1 MGPKGATHTAA
12 RPPAVAP
19 VGLGPAMLLTA
30 ALVIGAGLVGVGVV
44 GLFPSRGAPL
54 MAARE
59 SIGPSVPVPSSP
71 RAAPGLRGQR
81 PTVAFEADGSELP
94 GGPLGPWQEVSGEWA
109 ADGGTAAVVEGGRR
123 SSLAVVA
130 APAGSTTVQVTLTRP
145 WRGAGVVTSYVSA
158 TRYVALVVDASGR
171 RVTMVRVDGDGDGD
185 SSTTLIEAHLQS
197 ADAPLVLALRRDGGR
212 IEAFAN
218 GLALGRRVVRDP
230 GGTPRVGLVAGSGES
245 GREPRFDDLVVA

>member
-12 RPPAVAP
+12 RPAAVAP

-44 GLFPSRGAPL
+44 GLFPSSGAPL
-54 MAARE
+54 MAARA
-59 SIGPSVPVPSSP
+59 SIGPSVPVPTAP
-71 RAAPGLRGQR
+71 RAAPGLRDRR

-94 GGPLGPWQEVSGEWA
+94 GGPLGPWQEVSGDWA
-109 ADGGTAAVVEGGRR
+109 AGGGTAAVIEGGRR
-123 SSLAVVA
+123 SSLAVVE
-130 APAGSTTVQVTLTRP
+130 APAGSTTVQVTLTGP
-145 WRGAGVVTSYVSA
+145 WPSAGVVTSYVSA

-171 RVTMVRVDGDGDGD
+171 RVTMVRVDDDGDR
-185 SSTTLIEAHLQS
+185 STTLIEAHLQS
-197 ADAPLVLALRRDGGR
+197 PDAPLVLALRRDGGR

-230 GGTPRVGLVAGSGES
+230 GGTPRVGLVAGPGQS